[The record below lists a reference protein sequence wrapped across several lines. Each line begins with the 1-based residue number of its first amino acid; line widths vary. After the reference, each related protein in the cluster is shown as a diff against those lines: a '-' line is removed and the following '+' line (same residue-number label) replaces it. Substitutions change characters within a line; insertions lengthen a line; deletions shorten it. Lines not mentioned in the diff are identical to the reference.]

1 MNIGIFGGSF
11 NPIHIGH
18 CIVANHI
25 LSHSSIDEVWFNVS
39 PQNPL
44 KSTISPELD
53 KHRLKMVE
61 LAIQGCLRFRLCD
74 VEFRLPIPSFTITT
88 LKYLKE
94 QYPND
99 NFKLIIGS
107 DNWQVFDKWRA
118 HDEIIS
124 NFGVIVYPRPGYP
137 VNECS
142 RINVEFV
149 NAPIIELSSTHIR
162 NCVKKGIEIRFLL
175 PEPVREYI
183 ISNNLYTD

>member
-25 LSHSSIDEVWFNVS
+25 LSHSLIDEIWFNVS

-44 KSTISPELD
+44 KSAISPELD
-53 KHRLKMVE
+53 KHRIKMVE
-61 LAIQGCLRFRLCD
+61 LAIQGCTRFRLCD
-74 VEFRLPIPSFTITT
+74 VEFNLPIPSFTITT
-88 LKYLKE
+88 LKYLKAR
-94 QYPND
+94 YPNN

-107 DNWQVFDKWRA
+107 DNWQVFDRWRA

-124 NFGVIVYPRPGYP
+124 DFGVIVYPRPGYP
-137 VNECS
+137 IDKCAMD
-142 RINVEFV
+142 NVKFV
-149 NAPIIELSSTHIR
+149 KAPVVEISSTDIR
-162 NCVKKGIEIRFLL
+162 NCVRNDMDIRFLT

-183 ISNNLYTD
+183 ISNNLYID